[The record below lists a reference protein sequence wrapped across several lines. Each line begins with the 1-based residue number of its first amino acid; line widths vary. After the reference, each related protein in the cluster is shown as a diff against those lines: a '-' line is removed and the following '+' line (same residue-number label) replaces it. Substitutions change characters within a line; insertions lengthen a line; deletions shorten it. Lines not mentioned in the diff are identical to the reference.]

1 MSDTFLINYI
11 LSLGER
17 TRREKNDIKIGFDW
31 IIYNL
36 ALAKGWIPV
45 RLPFFRNPDNL
56 SGKTKTEAEFGIDMS
71 FLNQNRKELF
81 IFVLKDE
88 VLNNKNW
95 IGNDFDKDLRMALCP
110 DLSAQ
115 DLSDVKEVKI
125 ILAYN
130 KDEDARGIEL
140 FNYFAASAPTK
151 IADNISL
158 SLERWNITRIVE
170 EVKAN
175 LISPDLLPQHLSG
188 LLNYICSQVSDFH
201 FGSVEWENQLIPNWN
216 NFLNLLLK
224 EPIDEKKLRLIPVSL
239 LILYKYKKDSPNS
252 YPGWI
257 DLIEWAMLSL
267 WRCYRSLTDKF
278 KKIIIEIWIELYIA
292 ELERYFIE
300 ISPALTTEH
309 GLLSN
314 RNAMG
319 LTPINDA
326 YIAFWHLGRLGI
338 STLAP
343 QDFGGENDKESE
355 SMITGWVSR
364 SADWLIRCLHM
375 NPSALRPLIDLNHIE
390 LFLVWLILWQ
400 AGKEDE
406 IYKWL
411 SELESRL
418 LIRRI
423 KNSNLPFI
431 EGRNR
436 MDLVAEYVATS
447 IKPPEFTDN
456 SSYLLLMI
464 LEMCL
469 SLEDKYR
476 DELLDRYYRRIV
488 RGIGDDGNSLSDF
501 EIDLIGWAPP
511 ADWREKILNESV
523 TDGIAITTN
532 NFHEIP
538 EDTKPLSEKI
548 KEFVKQSREKFPF
561 KIPSDIPHAVFVLA
575 CIKHKSPLPP
585 DFWRGTIF
593 TSEKL

>member
-1 MSDTFLINYI
+1 MY
-11 LSLGER
+11 
-17 TRREKNDIKIGFDW
+17 
-31 IIYNL
+31 
-36 ALAKGWIPV
+36 
-45 RLPFFRNPDNL
+45 
-56 SGKTKTEAEFGIDMS
+56 
-71 FLNQNRKELF
+71 QNF
-81 IFVLKDE
+81 
-88 VLNNKNW
+88 
-95 IGNDFDKDLRMALCP
+95 
-110 DLSAQ
+110 
-115 DLSDVKEVKI
+115 
-125 ILAYN
+125 
-130 KDEDARGIEL
+130 
-140 FNYFAASAPTK
+140 
-151 IADNISL
+151 
-158 SLERWNITRIVE
+158 
-170 EVKAN
+170 
-175 LISPDLLPQHLSG
+175 
-188 LLNYICSQVSDFH
+188 
-201 FGSVEWENQLIPNWN
+201 
-216 NFLNLLLK
+216 LLLK
-224 EPIDEKKLRLIPVSL
+224 EPIDERKLRLIPVSL
-239 LILYKYKKDSPNS
+239 LILYKYKKDSPDS

-267 WRCYRSLTDKF
+267 WRCYKSLNDNKF
-278 KKIIIEIWIELYIA
+278 KKIVIEIWVGLYMS

-309 GLLSN
+309 GLHLN
-314 RNAMG
+314 RNVMG

-338 STLAP
+338 LNLAP
-343 QDFGGENDKESE
+343 QDFSGENDKESE
-355 SMITGWVSR
+355 SMIAGWVSR

-390 LFLVWLILWQ
+390 LFLVWLTLWQ

-418 LIRRI
+418 LIRRV

-436 MDLVAEYVATS
+436 MDLVAEYAATS

-464 LEMCL
+464 LELCL

-476 DELLDRYYRRIV
+476 DELLERYYKRIV
-488 RGIGDDGNSLSDF
+488 RGIGGDKKPISDF

-511 ADWREKILNESV
+511 DDWGKKILNESV

-548 KEFVKQSREKFPF
+548 REFVMQSREKFPF
-561 KIPSDIPHAVFVLA
+561 KIPNDIPHAVFVLA

-593 TSEKL
+593 TSENKL